1 MVFQVGGHTAAFLF
15 WFNPNLG
22 AILVLR
28 YTGRF
33 AENLMNILR
42 RSCAAALT
50 FGCIVILLSTC
61 VFADEK
67 KAEPAKPFDL
77 TWGVK
82 IPMRDGV
89 RLNATVYRP
98 HEQKDP
104 LPVIF
109 ELTPYISDSYHERG
123 SYFAQ
128 HGYVFAI
135 VDVRGRGN
143 SEGKFD
149 LFFQEPRDGFDVVEW
164 LAKQPWSN
172 GKITMWGGS
181 YAGFDQWM
189 TLREAPPHLA
199 TIVPAAAAHVGV
211 DFPAFHNVFTS
222 YIVQWLTFT
231 SGATSNANLF
241 GDSSFW
247 TEKFGEMYLGHRP
260 FRDLD
265 KIAGNLTTVF
275 QQWVQHPEFDAYY
288 QRLEITAAQYQQIH
302 VPILTIT
309 GSYDGDQPGALT
321 YYRDHMKYGNEDA
334 KQRHYLIIGPWD
346 HAGTR
351 TPKKD
356 VGGLTFGEGSLLD
369 LGKLHTEWYDW
380 TLKGGS
386 KPEFLKKRVAY
397 YVMGPGAEVWKYAD
411 SIESVATSKR
421 VFYLDSPDGHA
432 NDVFHSGV
440 LSESKPHSSTP
451 DQYVYDP
458 LDTRLSELDAA
469 ENPNYLVD
477 QRPALALYGN
487 GVIYQSEPFAKDTEV
502 SGWPKLVAWIA
513 MDVPDTDFE
522 VSISEIKADGSSVQL
537 SGDLMRARYRESKSE
552 AKLVKGGT
560 VERYEF
566 SGFTWFSRRIA
577 KGSRIRLVL
586 DSPNSRNLEKNY
598 NSGGVVADETA
609 KDARTAHISV
619 YHDAEHSSF
628 LELPV
633 TE

>member
-1 MVFQVGGHTAAFLF
+1 M
-15 WFNPNLG
+15 
-22 AILVLR
+22 LVLR
-28 YTGRF
+28 YTVGF
-33 AENLMNILR
+33 PENFMNILR
-42 RSCAAALT
+42 RSVAASTLS
-50 FGCIVILLSTC
+50 CVIILFSNILCSNL
-61 VFADEK
+61 VLADEK
-67 KAEPAKPFDL
+67 KAEAAKPFDL

-109 ELTPYISDSYHERG
+109 ELTPYISDGYHERG

-135 VDVRGRGN
+135 VDARGRGS

-149 LFFQEPRDGFDVVEW
+149 PFFSEPRDGFDIVEW
-164 LAKQPWSN
+164 LAKQPWSD

-189 TLREAPPHLA
+189 TLREEPPHLA

-211 DFPAFHNVFTS
+211 DFPAFHNVYPS
-222 YIVQWLTFT
+222 YIVQWLTLT
-231 SGATSNANLF
+231 SGDTGNTNLF
-241 GDSSFW
+241 GDSAFW
-247 TEKFGEMYLGHRP
+247 TEKFGEMYLGHLP

-265 KIAGNLTTVF
+265 KIVGNQTTVF
-275 QQWVQHPEFDAYY
+275 QQWLQHPEVDAYY
-288 QRLEITAAQYQQIH
+288 QRLEITPAQYQQIH

-309 GSYDGDQPGALT
+309 GSYDGDQSGALT
-321 YYRDHMKYGNEDA
+321 YYREHMNCGNEDA

-356 VGGLTFGEGSLLD
+356 VGGLTFGESSVLD
-369 LGKLHTEWYDW
+369 MGKLHTDWYDW

-397 YVMGPGAEVWKYAD
+397 YVMGADVWKYAD
-411 SIESVATSKR
+411 SIDSVANSKR

-432 NDVFHSGV
+432 SGVFRSGV
-440 LSESKPHSSTP
+440 LSDGKPRSSKP

-469 ENPNYLVD
+469 ENPNYLID

-487 GVIYQSEPFAKDTEV
+487 GVIYQSEPFAKDTEI
-502 SGWPKLVAWIA
+502 SGWPKLVAWMA

-522 VSISEIKADGSSVQL
+522 VSISEIKADGSSVHL
-537 SGDLMRARYRESKSE
+537 SDDLMRARYRESTSVP
-552 AKLVKGGT
+552 KLVKPGAI
-560 VERYEF
+560 ERYEF
-566 SGFTWFSRRIA
+566 SGFTWFSRRIG
-577 KGSRIRLVL
+577 KGSRIRIVL
-586 DSPNSRNLEKNY
+586 DSPNSRSLEKNY
-598 NSGGVVADETA
+598 NSGGVIADETA
-609 KDARTAHISV
+609 KDARTAHINV
-619 YHDAEHSSF
+619 YHDAEHASF

>member
-1 MVFQVGGHTAAFLF
+1 
-15 WFNPNLG
+15 
-22 AILVLR
+22 
-28 YTGRF
+28 
-33 AENLMNILR
+33 MNILR
-42 RSCAAALT
+42 RRAA
-50 FGCIVILLSTC
+50 VIPILICSAILFTGVLFAGVLSGA
-61 VFADEK
+61 VLSDDK
-67 KAEPAKPFDL
+67 KPESTRAVDL
-77 TWGVK
+77 MWAVK

-98 HEQKDP
+98 HEHKDP

-109 ELTPYISDSYHERG
+109 ELTPYISDSYNDRAT
-123 SYFAQ
+123 YFAR

-149 LFFQEPRDGFDVVEW
+149 PFFQEPQDGFDIVEW
-164 LAKQPWSN
+164 LAKQTWSN
-172 GKITMWGGS
+172 GKVTMWGGS

-211 DFPAFHNVFTS
+211 DFPAFHNVFPS
-222 YIVQWLTFT
+222 YIMQWLTFT
-231 SGATSNANLF
+231 SGVTANAELF

-260 FRDLD
+260 FRELD
-265 KIAGNLTTVF
+265 KIVGNETTVF
-275 QQWVQHPEFDAYY
+275 QQWVQHPAFDAYY
-288 QRLEITAAQYQQIH
+288 QRLEITPEQYRQIH

-309 GSYDGDQPGALT
+309 GSYDGDQPGALV

-334 KQRHYLIIGPWD
+334 KARHYLIIGPWD

-351 TPKKD
+351 SPKKE
-356 VGGLTFGEGSLLD
+356 VGGLTFGESSVLD
-369 LGKLHTEWYDW
+369 LNKLHADWYDW

-397 YVMGPGAEVWKYAD
+397 YVMGADEWKYAD
-411 SIESVATSKR
+411 SIDTVATSKLTL
-421 VFYLDSPDGHA
+421 YLDSLNGHA
-432 NDVFHSGV
+432 SDVFHSGS
-440 LSESKPHSSTP
+440 LSGRKPGSALPDEYVP

-458 LDTRLSELDAA
+458 LDTRLSEQDAA
-469 ENPNYLVD
+469 DNPSYLID
-477 QRPALALYGN
+477 QRSALALYGN
-487 GVIYQSEPFAKDTEV
+487 GVIYQSEPFTKDTEI

-522 VSISEIKADGSSVQL
+522 VALFEIKPDGSSVQL
-537 SGDLMRARYRESKSE
+537 SGDLMRARYRESPSE
-552 AKLVKGGT
+552 AKLVKPGT
-560 VERYEF
+560 IERYEF
-566 SGFTWFSRRIA
+566 SRFTWFSRRIA
-577 KGSRIRLVL
+577 KGSRIRMVL
-586 DSPNSRNLEKNY
+586 DSPNSRSFEKNY

-619 YHDAEHSSF
+619 YHDAEHPSY
-628 LELPV
+628 LELPI